1 MGRRWE
7 KQGCKEARID
17 EQLPC
22 RQRTSIE
29 IRAAPQPPLLRRH
42 ASGVA
47 LSQAQGQRS
56 LQEQPPRLDGCSLSR
71 RDCSAFPSALSP
83 ALGFTGPDRVKASAA
98 RQQAAA
104 AERERLARPHALQAS
119 QGFGAR
125 LAC

>member
-7 KQGCKEARID
+7 SQGGKEARID

-29 IRAAPQPPLLRRH
+29 IRAAPQPPLLRRN
-42 ASGVA
+42 ASGA
-47 LSQAQGQRS
+47 LSQAQNS